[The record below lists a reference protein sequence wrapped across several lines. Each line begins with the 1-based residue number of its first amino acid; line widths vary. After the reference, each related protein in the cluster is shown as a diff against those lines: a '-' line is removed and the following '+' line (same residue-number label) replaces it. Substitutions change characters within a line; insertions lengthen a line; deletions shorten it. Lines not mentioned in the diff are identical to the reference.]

1 MLIDQLQYTE
11 GSQRKCHK
19 TWKLNRPILR
29 ILTLFKNTNS
39 SILVCIFRWFFLKIP
54 GLFFS
59 LKVLSIFFLLKFN
72 TLVYVLFIFIHKW
85 CFSFPFSRT
94 AHVVHLPLVT
104 KVWFFKFLF
113 HGFGE
118 FDLFTITVFT
128 PFKSLLL
135 GVHIIF
141 LLV

>member
-59 LKVLSIFFLLKFN
+59 LKVLSIFFYLNSTPWFMFYLYLYINDVFRFRF
-72 TLVYVLFIFIHKW
+72 LVQHMLYIYL
-85 CFSFPFSRT
+85 
-94 AHVVHLPLVT
+94 
-104 KVWFFKFLF
+104 
-113 HGFGE
+113 
-118 FDLFTITVFT
+118 
-128 PFKSLLL
+128 
-135 GVHIIF
+135 
-141 LLV
+141 